1 VRLHDNL
8 SSGNGY
14 KARLLLTQLGLPF
27 ERVEYDIDRGET
39 RTPEFLEKVNS
50 NGRVPVLELDDG
62 RLIPESG
69 AILYYLAEGT
79 PYLPDGR
86 YERAQTLQWMF
97 FEQYSHEPN
106 IATPR
111 FWITHR
117 VEMTEERRIL
127 LEGKRR
133 LGYDALGVMER
144 HLEEH
149 EFFVGWRYSI
159 ADIALYA
166 YTHVA
171 DEVGV
176 ATEDLEPDAT
186 PTSEGGFDL
195 SRFPAVGAWLER
207 VRAQPGHIPITQ
219 G

>member
-1 VRLHDNL
+1 MRLHDNL

-39 RTPEFLEKVNS
+39 RTPEFLQMVNA

-62 RLIPESG
+62 RMLPESG
-69 AILYYLAEGT
+69 AILFYLAEGT

-86 YERAQTLQWMF
+86 YERAQTLRWMF

-127 LEGKRR
+127 LEGKRK

-144 HLEEH
+144 HLEGH
-149 EFFVGWRYSI
+149 DFFVAGRYTI

-171 DEVGV
+171 DQ
-176 ATEDLEPDAT
+176 
-186 PTSEGGFDL
+186 GGFEMD
-195 SRFPAVGAWLER
+195 RFPAVLAWFER
-207 VRAQPGHIPITQ
+207 VRSQPGHIPITRGRQ
-219 G
+219 EEP